1 MEFYHYFPSVTF
13 VVMTVDQF
21 VGQINLL
28 DRSICWI
35 VEQCRFQ
42 FEKTV
47 LFLDSK
53 IVLAWICSEARR
65 FKPFVSVRVGE
76 IQSNTDPA
84 QWRHIPREL
93 NVADDVSRGIPATSL
108 VERWKH
114 GPKFLCL
121 PEEEWPQD
129 SPNVDQSKVE
139 GESRKIHTV
148 SIYTK
153 EESPIDCTK
162 FSSWRRLLRVTAYI
176 LRLVWN
182 LCASYNKNKA
192 PEENN
197 MKPKEG
203 PLLPED
209 LESAENHW
217 IKESQ
222 KSLKD
227 RLMKGE
233 FKNLSPYTDSD
244 GIVRVGGRANNALVS
259 YETKHPALLPKEHWI
274 SLLITRHV
282 HQCGHTAIAT
292 TVAKTRKKFWIL
304 KAHDLAKSVKFKCVF
319 CREMQAKVDS
329 HVMADLPECRLAPLT
344 PPFYY
349 TSCDYFGPYNVKIG
363 RNKTTKYYGIIFR
376 CLNTRAV
383 HLELAVDYSTMGFI
397 QVRRRFFAVRGHPSL
412 MLSDNGSQLVG
423 AERELREMVKGWDTH
438 KLREF
443 SAEKGMQWKF
453 ATPASPHQNGC
464 AEALIKSCKLAR

>member
-1 MEFYHYFPSVTF
+1 M
-13 VVMTVDQF
+13 
-21 VGQINLL
+21 
-28 DRSICWI
+28 
-35 VEQCRFQ
+35 EQCRFN

-53 IVLAWICSEARR
+53 IVLAWICSEARS

-84 QWRHIPREL
+84 QWRHIPGEL

-108 VERWKH
+108 VERWKQ

-129 SPNVDQSKVE
+129 SSNADQSAVE

-148 SIYTK
+148 SIPAK

-162 FSSWRRLLRVTAYI
+162 FSSWRRLLRVTGYI

-182 LCASYNKNKA
+182 LCANCNKNKA

-203 PLLPED
+203 PLSPEE

-227 RLMKGE
+227 RLMKGKL
-233 FKNLSPYTDSD
+233 KNLSPYTDSD
-244 GIVRVGGRANNALVS
+244 GIVRVGGRADNALVS
-259 YETKHPALLPKEHWI
+259 YETKHPALLPGEHWI

-304 KAHDLAKSVKFKCVF
+304 KAHDLAKSVKFTCVF
-319 CREMQAKVDS
+319 CRGMQAKVES
-329 HVMADLPECRLAPLT
+329 QVMADLPECRLAPLT

-349 TSCDYFGPYNVKIG
+349 TACDYFGPYNVKIG
-363 RNKTTKYYGIIFR
+363 SNKTTKCYGVIFT

-383 HLELAVDYSTMGFI
+383 HLELAVDYSTMEFI
-397 QVRRRFFAVRGHPSL
+397 QVLRRFFAVRGCPSL
-412 MLSDNGSQLVG
+412 IISDNGSQLVG
-423 AERELREMVKGWDTH
+423 AERELREMVKGMGHARHAVEIYYPSVPTSERMCRSIGKELQISSEESYWCTSVDT
-438 KLREF
+438 L
-443 SAEKGMQWKF
+443 
-453 ATPASPHQNGC
+453 
-464 AEALIKSCKLAR
+464 